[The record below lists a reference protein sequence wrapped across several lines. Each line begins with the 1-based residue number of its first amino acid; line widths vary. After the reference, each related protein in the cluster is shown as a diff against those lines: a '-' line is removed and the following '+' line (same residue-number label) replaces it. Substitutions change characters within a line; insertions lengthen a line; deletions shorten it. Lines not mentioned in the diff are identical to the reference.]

1 VLIEAVNAYRPPQ
14 ERGPDVA
21 NIDVDLGLDS
31 FREEVRT
38 WLAENVIREKRPG
51 QGRPM
56 REWDA
61 EWQRRQYEG
70 GWAGID
76 WPREYG
82 GRGLRL
88 LEQIVWYEEYVQ
100 SGIPI
105 GENCFV
111 VALAHAGPTLIA
123 RATEEQKKTYLPP
136 ILRGETPWCQ
146 GFSEPGTGSDLAS
159 LQTRAVIEG
168 DELVVTGQ
176 KVWTSY
182 GNVADYQEMLVRTDP
197 DAPKHK
203 GITWVICDMHAPGI
217 EVRPIRTIDG
227 EAHFTEIFY
236 DSVRIPLSNV
246 VDEINNGW
254 SVAMSTLAIERG
266 PVALDYQ
273 LQTVQVVED
282 LVELAKERGMLGDE
296 ELARRLAGIRAEAS
310 ALRAMTYVGVS
321 QATPGQAP
329 PPISTAVRTFWAQL
343 RQDLARLMLDM
354 LGPAGLEASVWT
366 TYWLTA
372 FSATIAG
379 GTKDIQK
386 NIIGERVLGLPR

>member
-1 VLIEAVNAYRPPQ
+1 VPAM
-14 ERGPDVA
+14 
-21 NIDVDLGLDS
+21 DVDLGLAE

-38 WLAENVIREKRPG
+38 WLAENMPRTPRPG
-51 QGRPM
+51 FGQPM

-61 EWQRRQYEG
+61 DWQRRQYEG

-76 WPREYG
+76 WPQEYG
-82 GRGLRL
+82 GRGLRM

-100 SGIPI
+100 SGLPI

-123 RATEEQKKTYLPP
+123 RGNEAQKKEYLPR

-159 LQTRAVIEG
+159 LQTRAVIDG
-168 DELVVTGQ
+168 DELVINGQ

-182 GNVADYQEMLVRTDP
+182 ANVADYQEMLVRTDP
-197 DAPKHK
+197 EAPKHK
-203 GITWVICDMHAPGI
+203 GITWVICDMHAPGVQ
-217 EVRPIRTIDG
+217 VRPIRTIDG
-227 EAHFTEIFY
+227 EAHFCEVFY
-236 DSVRIPLSNV
+236 DDVRIPLTNV

-282 LVELAKERGMLGDE
+282 LVALAQDRGLLRDDSLVM
-296 ELARRLAGIRAEAS
+296 RLALLRAEAA
-310 ALRAMTYVGVS
+310 ALRSMTYVGVS
-321 QATPGQAP
+321 VATPGQPP
-329 PPISTAVRTFWAQL
+329 PPISTAVRTFWAEL
-343 RQDLARLMLDM
+343 RQDLARLALEMISTS
-354 LGPAGLEASVWT
+354 GLELDTWT

-372 FSATIAG
+372 FSSTIAG